1 MTKPY
6 LHTVHY
12 HETDKMGIAHHANYV
27 KWMEQARIDFLAQ
40 LGFSYAQ
47 LEQEGVASAVTEISA
62 SYLKSA
68 AFADTL
74 RIAVSAEA
82 YNGVLLRLRYSGEN
96 AASGETVFTAESAHC
111 FLNAAGKPARLPR
124 LHPALHQALCRL
136 AETAAE

>member
-1 MTKPY
+1 MAKPY

-47 LEQEGVASAVTEISA
+47 LEAEGIASAVTELSV
-62 SYLKSA
+62 SYLKSVG
-68 AFADTL
+68 FEDTL

-82 YNGVLLRLRYSGEN
+82 YNGVLLRLRYCGEN
-96 AASGETVFTAESAHC
+96 VANGDAVFTAHSAHC
-111 FLNAAGKPARLPR
+111 FLNAAGRPSRLPR
-124 LHPALHQALCRL
+124 LHPALDEALRRL
-136 AETAAE
+136 AAETAQ